1 MTSTTTQV
9 LNKVQVA
16 QKIDRIAYQIYENHH
31 TEKEVIIAGIAGN
44 GQNLAEKLAKAV
56 EKISPLKVKLV
67 NVTLN
72 KDNPAENKIDISISK
87 NEIENRVVIVV
98 DDVLNSG
105 KTLIYAIRHIL
116 QVNLKALRIAV
127 LVDRDHKRFPVKVDY
142 VGIELSTTLQE
153 HVSVVF
159 GGKNE
164 GVFIE

>member
-9 LNKVQVA
+9 LNKVQIA
-16 QKIDRIAYQIYENHH
+16 QKIDRIAYQVYENNHS
-31 TEKEVIIAGIAGN
+31 EKEIIIAGIAGN
-44 GQNLAEKLAKAV
+44 GQYLAERLAMAV

-67 NVTLN
+67 TVTIN
-72 KDNPAENKIDISISK
+72 KEKPAANPIEISISK
-87 NEIENRVVIVV
+87 KETEDKVVIVV

-127 LVDRDHKRFPVKVDY
+127 LIDRDHKRFPVKVDY
-142 VGIELSTTLQE
+142 VGMELSTTLQE

>member
-9 LNKVQVA
+9 LNKLQVA

-31 TEKEVIIAGIAGN
+31 SEKEVIIAGIAGN
-44 GQNLAEKLAKAV
+44 GQNLAERLAKSV

-67 NVTLN
+67 NVTIN
-72 KDNPAENKIDISISK
+72 KENPAENKIDISISE
-87 NEIENRVVIVV
+87 NEIENKVVIVV

-105 KTLIYAIRHIL
+105 KTLMYSIRHIL

-142 VGIELSTTLQE
+142 VGMELSTTLQE

>member
-1 MTSTTTQV
+1 MTATTTQV
-9 LNKVQVA
+9 LSKTEVA
-16 QKIDRIAYQIYENHH
+16 QKIDRIAYQVYENNHG
-31 TEKEVIIAGIAGN
+31 EKEIIIAGIAGN
-44 GQNLAEKLAKAV
+44 GQKMAERLAKAI
-56 EKISPLKVKLV
+56 EKIAPLKVKLV
-67 NVTLN
+67 TITIN
-72 KDNPAENKIDISISK
+72 KEKPAENKIEISISK
-87 NEIENRVVIVV
+87 DETENKVVVVV

-105 KTLIYAIRHIL
+105 KTLMYAIRHIL

-142 VGIELSTTLQE
+142 VGMELATTLQE

>member
-9 LNKVQVA
+9 LSKVQVA
-16 QKIDRIAYQIYENHH
+16 QKIDRIAYQVYENNHN
-31 TEKEVIIAGIAGN
+31 EKEIIIAGIAGN
-44 GQNLAEKLAKAV
+44 GQKMAERLARSV
-56 EKISPLKVKLV
+56 EKISPMKVKLV
-67 NVTLN
+67 TVTIN
-72 KDNPAENKIDISISK
+72 KEKPADNRIEISISEK
-87 NEIENRVVIVV
+87 EIENKVIVVV

-105 KTLIYAIRHIL
+105 KTLMYAIRHIL

-142 VGIELSTTLQE
+142 VGMELSTTLQE
-153 HVSVVF
+153 HVTVVF